1 MSKQRAFVK
10 YTKQG
15 RIIPG
20 SLIVTTKG
28 GYPKD
33 GLYREV
39 TTSLCCDTTS
49 NYAPW
54 SLVTGGE
61 AGDGT
66 VINEKL
72 DDVNRFTII
81 GPNDNVDDGW
91 VYLKQFFPLGATF
104 NINYKWISFDD
115 SDPNN
120 PPDVDWPVYWT
131 STTEPTGIP
140 ADLTVRVTG
149 TPEAGT
155 WNIVVPPGQWFAVGI
170 YSDDSC
176 CGRGFLEIDVNP

>member
-54 SLVTGGE
+54 SLVTGGV
-61 AGDGT
+61 AGDGS
-66 VINEKL
+66 VINEEL
-72 DDVNRFTII
+72 DNNNRFTII
-81 GPNDNVDDGW
+81 GPNDDQDTGW
-91 VYLKQFFPLGATF
+91 VYLKQFFPTGAIFDIDYNWT
-104 NINYKWISFDD
+104 SFDEGTG
-115 SDPNN
+115 
-120 PPDVDWPVYWT
+120 VDRPVYWT
-131 STTEPTGIP
+131 SATEPIGIP
-140 ADLTVRVTG
+140 GDTTAKVED
-149 TPEAGT
+149 TPENGT
-155 WNIVVPPGQWFAVGI
+155 WNITVPPGEWFAVGI
-170 YSDDSC
+170 YSTDSC
-176 CGRGFLEIDVNP
+176 CGRGFLEVDFDFTP